1 MLILSSFKNNR
12 LNQCLNHSQY
22 DETQLKFQYWFWLRQ
37 KEEIEK
43 KIFKN
48 QLLMWYHKKKK
59 ESINNMI
66 QYLNISQFE
75 LSNKKGIFQL
85 NNKSDKKYLKYIV
98 QQQFIKQRKLMSSK
112 SHDRHKILSLE
123 QNVGLT
129 KEQYEKKYL
138 FHRLK
143 ERFLHSQDL
152 SLETITPE
160 GHENIY
166 IPMDIQSPTQADGL
180 SYEDEQALRMHG
192 AQICFQ
198 ACNHLK
204 LPLTTAITSLVIFH
218 RFFAKNSFVDFD
230 YREISMASLYLAGKV
245 EETLL
250 KTWYIAGAFSSVF
263 QKQKQ
268 APLDIII
275 KQEKL
280 ILKELG
286 FELFRVS
293 DHPHKFIESFYHF
306 IKIDKQV
313 AQKAW
318 YYLNDSYMTDLCVH
332 FPPQVIAAGAL
343 YLALRVCNHPM
354 PTQPWWILLEATL
367 VQIEQVAATIY
378 NIYEF
383 EKMDFRQARRILAK
397 ANRVAYVIQHSE
409 IYGIPEKIER
419 PLETKKSNSQLLIQQ
434 TSQLPQQNQQE
445 SIQNNKEKQEPSPNN
460 KDKKSIKKKSKSK
473 EKKSKD
479 KKNKSEKKKNKEKDK
494 DKDKE
499 KKKEDKKKKKKSRS
513 RSKSNDKKLSK
524 KQKKKEKEKEKER
537 EKEREREREKEKEK
551 ENEKEKEKEKEK
563 DKEIIENIKEKD
575 NQKNDQEKSSEDQN
589 SKKEQDQYLDR
600 GMIKSNM
607 EIENENEQTK
617 NNKNN
622 QQQNLK
628 SNEQIRDDNIHQNL
642 QTFQESQF
650 QAQQTNQDD
659 QQQNI
664 VPIDDQSK
672 VQLPLQSKQD
682 FIAQMKALLKTQ
694 QLQKIDDIEKKDNK
708 VENNQIEK
716 QSPEQDSEEDQ
727 QLNAIKLKILAK
739 KRNEQ

>member
-1 MLILSSFKNNR
+1 
-12 LNQCLNHSQY
+12 
-22 DETQLKFQYWFWLRQ
+22 
-37 KEEIEK
+37 
-43 KIFKN
+43 
-48 QLLMWYHKKKK
+48 
-59 ESINNMI
+59 
-66 QYLNISQFE
+66 
-75 LSNKKGIFQL
+75 
-85 NNKSDKKYLKYIV
+85 
-98 QQQFIKQRKLMSSK
+98 MSSK
-112 SHDRHKILSLE
+112 GHDRQKILSKE

-166 IPMDIQSPTQADGL
+166 LPMDIQTPTQADGL

-306 IKIDKQV
+306 IKVDKQV

-367 VQIEQVAATIY
+367 AQVEQVAATIY

-383 EKMDFRQARRILAK
+383 EKLDFRQARRILAK

-409 IYGIPEKIER
+409 IYGLPEKIER
-419 PLETKKSNSQLLIQQ
+419 PLETKKQNSLQPFQQ
-434 TSQLPQQNQQE
+434 QSQQPQQIQQE
-445 SIQNNKEKQEPSPNN
+445 SSQNNKEKQEPSPNN
-460 KDKKSIKKKSKSK
+460 KEKKSIKKKSKSK

-479 KKNKSEKKKNKEKDK
+479 KKNKSEKKKNK

-499 KKKEDKKKKKKSRS
+499 KEKKKEEKKKKKKSRS

-524 KQKKKEKEKEKER
+524 KQKKKEKEKEKESQR
-537 EKEREREREKEKEK
+537 EKEREREREKE
-551 ENEKEKEKEKEK
+551 NEKDK
-563 DKEIIENIKEKD
+563 DKEIKDYIVEKD
-575 NQKNDQEKSSEDQN
+575 NQKQDQENTFSRSKFNKRIRSIIRQRYDQI
-589 SKKEQDQYLDR
+589 QYGD
-600 GMIKSNM
+600 
-607 EIENENEQTK
+607 
-617 NNKNN
+617 
-622 QQQNLK
+622 
-628 SNEQIRDDNIHQNL
+628 
-642 QTFQESQF
+642 
-650 QAQQTNQDD
+650 
-659 QQQNI
+659 
-664 VPIDDQSK
+664 
-672 VQLPLQSKQD
+672 
-682 FIAQMKALLKTQ
+682 
-694 QLQKIDDIEKKDNK
+694 
-708 VENNQIEK
+708 
-716 QSPEQDSEEDQ
+716 
-727 QLNAIKLKILAK
+727 
-739 KRNEQ
+739 

>member
-1 MLILSSFKNNR
+1 
-12 LNQCLNHSQY
+12 
-22 DETQLKFQYWFWLRQ
+22 
-37 KEEIEK
+37 
-43 KIFKN
+43 
-48 QLLMWYHKKKK
+48 
-59 ESINNMI
+59 
-66 QYLNISQFE
+66 
-75 LSNKKGIFQL
+75 
-85 NNKSDKKYLKYIV
+85 
-98 QQQFIKQRKLMSSK
+98 MSSK
-112 SHDRHKILSLE
+112 SHDRQKIQNIE
-123 QNVGLT
+123 QQVGLT

-306 IKIDKQV
+306 IKVDKQV

-354 PTQPWWILLEATL
+354 PTKPWWILLEATL

-419 PLETKKSNSQLLIQQ
+419 PLETKKSNTQQPTQL
-434 TSQLPQQNQQE
+434 TSQQPQLNQQE
-445 SIQNNKEKQEPSPNN
+445 STQNNKEKQDSSPNN
-460 KDKKSIKKKSKSK
+460 KEKKSIKKKSKSK

-479 KKNKSEKKKNKEKDK
+479 KKNKSEKKKNK

-499 KKKEDKKKKKKSRS
+499 KKKDDKKKKKKSRS

-537 EKEREREREKEKEK
+537 EKEREREREREKEK
-551 ENEKEKEKEKEK
+551 ENEKEKEKEK
-563 DKEIIENIKEKD
+563 KENMKEKD
-575 NQKNDQEKSSEDQN
+575 NQKNGQEISLEDQN
-589 SKKEQDQYLDR
+589 SKIEQDQYLDR

-607 EIENENEQTK
+607 EIENENEQIK

-622 QQQNLK
+622 QQQNIK
-628 SNEQIRDDNIHQNL
+628 GNEQIRDDNIHQNS
-642 QTFQESQF
+642 QSYQESQF
-650 QAQQTNQDD
+650 QEQKTNQDD

-694 QLQKIDDIEKKDNK
+694 QLQKIDDVEKKDK
-708 VENNQIEK
+708 EIENNQIEK
-716 QSPEQDSEEDQ
+716 QSPNEQDSEEDQ